1 MMKKIVFI
9 IIIFFNTNVYALDLK
24 PLSEVLQKL
33 DTTDDVTRMYIF
45 TRCSGLYGALW
56 DSLLSNNKNEM
67 AEKMLK
73 NQQDLAIYAVMVDMR
88 LNDTTADESAKKQKN
103 NIQKFKDEYVAMFT
117 ENWYE
122 NGAYF
127 QGTWIEG
134 DVQICGPIVAT
145 IQASN

>member
-1 MMKKIVFI
+1 MIKKIIFI
-9 IIIFFNTNVYALDLK
+9 IIIFFNTNVFALDLK

-67 AEKMLK
+67 AKKMLK

-88 LNDTTADESAKKQKN
+88 LNDTTADESAIKQKN

-117 ENWYE
+117 DNWFE

>member
-1 MMKKIVFI
+1 
-9 IIIFFNTNVYALDLK
+9 
-24 PLSEVLQKL
+24 
-33 DTTDDVTRMYIF
+33 
-45 TRCSGLYGALW
+45 
-56 DSLLSNNKNEM
+56 
-67 AEKMLK
+67 
-73 NQQDLAIYAVMVDMR
+73 MVDMR
-88 LNDTTADESAKKQKN
+88 LNYTTADESAIKQKN

-117 ENWYE
+117 DNWFE